1 MSKWEIIKN
10 LNFKQIGALFV
21 WFLKH
26 PFFMFAAFRATVNT
40 LRIAQKEF
48 PNIHGL
54 HNKAN
59 AFRHA
64 IWNIFIAK
72 ECLKFTKDVDKVLA
86 WTKLITDWHEE
97 FSPNEEMA
105 KLMDLHNNAIG
116 RNYFLN
122 LIGSSKNEIIETVIL
137 KSELAIKINAESE
150 LYKIDNLVF
159 LDDN

>member
-10 LNFKQIGALFV
+10 VKFKQLAALFV

-26 PFFMFAAFRATVNT
+26 PLFMFATFRATVNT

-48 PNIHGL
+48 PDIHNL

-64 IWNIFIAK
+64 IWNILIAQ

-86 WTKLITDWHEE
+86 WTKRITDWHEE
-97 FSPNEEMA
+97 FSPNEKMA
-105 KLMDLHNNAIG
+105 KLMDLHNNALG
-116 RNYFLN
+116 RKNFLV
-122 LIGSSKNEIIETVIL
+122 LKDKSKNEIVDNLIL
-137 KSELAIKINAESE
+137 KLETAIKINTESE
-150 LYKIDNLVF
+150 LDKIDNLVF
-159 LDDN
+159 LKD

>member
-10 LNFKQIGALFV
+10 LNLKQIGSLFV

-26 PFFMFAAFRATVNT
+26 PIYMLATFNATVIT

-48 PNIHGL
+48 PDIHNL

-64 IWNIFIAK
+64 IWNITIAI
-72 ECLKFTKDVDKVLA
+72 ECNKYSQDDDKVLA

-97 FSPNEEMA
+97 FSPNMEMA
-105 KLMDLHNNAIG
+105 KMMDLHNNFVG
-116 RNYFLN
+116 RNMFKTLK
-122 LIGSSKNEIIETVIL
+122 GKSKDEIIKELHGKL
-137 KSELAIKINAESE
+137 KKAIKINGVSQ
-150 LYKIDNLVF
+150 LDKINNLVF
-159 LDDN
+159 LED